1 MKRRALPAGR
11 HSKNGHSF
19 FQQNIKPLCTELLH
33 SPSYLHSY
41 THTKF
46 PNNHNRPHHNNP
58 IYYHPFPHLIYT
70 TYLHIQPN
78 FLPKEMKNG
87 WLIQADTKEMTT
99 ILKLILQMMA
109 MFLHTAYSPLYTCQE
124 QALNSSHSQERVPV
138 PRSKVNGSL
147 VQMFPLFFPF
157 HLLLYLQQHLH

>member
-1 MKRRALPAGR
+1 MKRRALQQGDIVKMDIPSFNKISNPSVQNYCIR
-11 HSKNGHSF
+11 HPICIH
-19 FQQNIKPLCTELLH
+19 
-33 SPSYLHSY
+33 
-41 THTKF
+41 THTQ
-46 PNNHNRPHHNNP
+46 NSQIITTDYHNNP

-78 FLPKEMKNG
+78 FLPKEMKKG

-109 MFLHTAYSPLYTCQE
+109 MLLHTAYSPLYTCQE
-124 QALNSSHSQERVPV
+124 QALNCSHSQVRVPV
-138 PRSKVNGSL
+138 PRSKVSGSL

-157 HLLLYLQQHLH
+157 HLLLYLLQHLH